1 MELNQEDILKLQ
13 DLFFNEEYAL
23 YQLQYNHYHQFLE
36 ESIPRELK
44 ENPNIFHEGI
54 SGDKIYKYRFI
65 FDDISVKPPTLPNED
80 EYMFPE
86 DARKKNLTYSSKLE
100 ASVSQVQEIID
111 INTGE
116 KEIKTIGEVEKE
128 IPIAYIPVMLK
139 SNYCTTKI
147 RKDIKNTECIYDPGC
162 YFIVKGNE
170 KVVIGMER
178 MVDNKIL
185 VFKKKDIT
193 FDDNYMTYATINSK
207 KNDFTDMIQTLNV
220 KMRKDNTIIVDSPH
234 FNEVPLFIMLRALGL
249 VTDKD
254 IMDYI
259 TYSPNDVDMINI
271 LRPSLNEIIP
281 DKTKPI
287 SDTNKLIKEQDV
299 AIEYL
304 VGKLKRYKKY
314 NEIDEEKRENQK
326 KAHIIHILKN
336 DILPHTG
343 DDLLQKAHYICYMTN
358 KMLNVYLKRADADDR
373 DSYIN
378 KRVDM
383 PGILLAQL
391 FKQYFK
397 KLLNDIKK
405 FFQKKYSG
413 DDANPINVINQIK
426 PNTIEQGMIN
436 GLATGVWGH
445 IKPRK
450 GVSQALQRYSYLQ
463 TISYFRRIITPSI
476 DSSTQK
482 VTSIRHVRSN
492 QYGYLCVVET
502 PEGQKV
508 GLQKHLS
515 LMADITLDMPFQET
529 IIIELLEDKIIN
541 FQDIH
546 PYEFSNYSTIF
557 LNGKWIGITKNG
569 HEITQYLRE
578 KRTKNYINKHV
589 SIIYNINDNLI
600 NIYTDKGRFIRPLLK
615 TNGNDLSITKK
626 MLDDIDLD
634 SESNNNKI
642 TRWNEFLAKYTD
654 TIEYLDIEE
663 AEFAMIAMYV
673 NDLKINKIR
682 QHKAIKKPNQS
693 GDKVNRYNDTV
704 YKIYNYCEF
713 HPSMMLGST
722 SSCIPFCEH
731 NQAPRNIYNFS
742 QAKQGKGIFAT
753 NERHRMDI
761 GYRLANP
768 STPLVQTRGMKYLKT
783 NDLPNGENVI
793 VAIACYT
800 GYNQEDSIV
809 MNKSA
814 IDRGLFRSYVLK
826 KYPDEIKKNPS
837 TSQDDKF
844 MKPDPNR
851 VSGMKKVNYEKLN
864 NKGFV
869 EKETIIENGD
879 VIIGKVSP
887 IQPGT
892 DPNAKIYKDNSTIY
906 KSGVNGV
913 IDKVYTG
920 IYNSDDYEMYC
931 IQIRSERT
939 PQIGDKYASRH
950 GQKGTCGIILGNAD
964 MPFSKDGIQP
974 DIIIN
979 PNAIPSRM
987 TVGQLLECVLGKVSS
1002 IKGHYSDA
1010 TPFNNYDIS
1019 EITNILKENGLEEH
1033 GFEELY
1039 CGITGKKIRSKIF
1052 MGPTFYMRLKHLVQ
1066 DKIHARARGPR
1077 QILTRQPPEGRSRD
1091 GGLRFGEMERD
1102 CMIAHG
1108 MGQFL
1113 KERLVN
1119 TSDKYNVHVCS
1130 NCGFFARKKPDKNIY
1145 LCQACNQKGES
1156 YTTHKIELP
1165 YAFKLL
1171 IQELKAINILP
1182 KIKVKTN
1189 IHNEGPSLH
1198 AN

>member
-1039 CGITGKKIRSKIF
+1039 CGITGKKIRSKI
-1052 MGPTFYMRLKHLVQ
+1052 
-1066 DKIHARARGPR
+1066 
-1077 QILTRQPPEGRSRD
+1077 
-1091 GGLRFGEMERD
+1091 
-1102 CMIAHG
+1102 
-1108 MGQFL
+1108 
-1113 KERLVN
+1113 
-1119 TSDKYNVHVCS
+1119 
-1130 NCGFFARKKPDKNIY
+1130 
-1145 LCQACNQKGES
+1145 
-1156 YTTHKIELP
+1156 
-1165 YAFKLL
+1165 
-1171 IQELKAINILP
+1171 
-1182 KIKVKTN
+1182 
-1189 IHNEGPSLH
+1189 
-1198 AN
+1198 

>member
-1 MELNQEDILKLQ
+1 MELEQNDIIKLQ

-23 YQLQYNHYHQFLE
+23 YQLQYNHFHQFLE

-54 SGDKIYKYRFI
+54 SGDKIYKYRFL
-65 FDDISVKPPTLPNED
+65 FDNIAIKPPTIPNED

-100 ASVSQVQEIID
+100 ATVTQVQEIID
-111 INTGE
+111 INTNE
-116 KEIKTIGEVEKE
+116 KEIKIIGEPEKE
-128 IPIAYIPVMLK
+128 IPIAFIPIMVK

-147 RKDIKNTECIYDPGC
+147 RKDIQNTECTYDPGC

-178 MVDNKIL
+178 MVDNKML
-185 VFKKKDIT
+185 VFKKKDSSYA
-193 FDDNYMTYATINSK
+193 DKYMTYATINSK
-207 KNDFTDMIQTLNV
+207 KQNYTDMIQTLNI
-220 KMRKDNTIIVDSPH
+220 KMKKDNTIIVDSPH
-234 FNEVPLFIMLRALGL
+234 FNDVPLFVMLRALGL
-249 VTDKD
+249 TTDKD
-254 IMDYI
+254 IVDYI
-259 TYSPNDVDMINI
+259 TNNSSDVDMINL
-271 LRPSLNEIIP
+271 LRISLNEIIP
-281 DKTKPI
+281 DKSKMI
-287 SDTNKLIKEQDV
+287 SDINKPIKEQED
-299 AIEYL
+299 AITFL
-304 VGKLKRYKKY
+304 ITKLKRYKKY
-314 NEIDEEKRENQK
+314 SEVDEEKREIQK
-326 KAHIIHILKN
+326 RNHILHILKN

-343 DDLLQKAHYICYMTN
+343 DNLFHKALFICLMTN
-358 KMLNVYLKRADADDR
+358 KMINVFLKRKDADDR

-383 PGILLAQL
+383 PGILMTQL
-391 FKQYFK
+391 FKQYYK

-463 TISYFRRIITPSI
+463 TISYFRRIVTPSI

-492 QYGYLCVVET
+492 QYGYLCIVET

-515 LMADITLDMPFQET
+515 LMADITLDMPSQEY
-529 IIIELLEDKIIN
+529 IIYDLLEDKVIN
-541 FQDIH
+541 LEDVH
-546 PYEFSNYSTIF
+546 PYEFPNYTSIF
-557 LNGKWIGITKNG
+557 LNGKWLGLTDNG
-569 HEITQYLRE
+569 LTISNYLKD
-578 KRTKNYINKHV
+578 KRSKNYINIHV
-589 SIIYNINDNLI
+589 GIIYNIIENTI

-615 TNGNDLSITKK
+615 VQDNKLIVTQQI
-626 MLDDIDLD
+626 LDNIDLTG
-634 SESNNNKI
+634 ENKNKI
-642 TRWNEFLAKYTD
+642 TRWNDLIAKYPEIID
-654 TIEYLDIEE
+654 YLDIEE
-663 AEFAMIAMYV
+663 AENAMISMYV
-673 NDLKINKIR
+673 NDLKINYNTMN
-682 QHKAIKKPNQS
+682 KAIKNPNKI
-693 GDKVNRYNDTV
+693 GDKVNRYNESV
-704 YKIYNYCEF
+704 YKKYNYCEF

-722 SSCIPFCEH
+722 SSCIPFCDH

-753 NERHRMDI
+753 NERYRMDI

-768 STPLVQTRGMKYLKT
+768 STPLVQTKGMKYLKT
-783 NDLPNGENVI
+783 SDLPNGEMVM

-809 MNKSA
+809 MNQGA

-826 KYPDEIKKNPS
+826 KYTDEIKKNPS

-864 NKGFV
+864 SKGYV
-869 EKETIIENGD
+869 EEETIIENGD

-892 DPNAKIYKDNSTIY
+892 DNNAKIFKDNSQVY
-906 KSGVNGV
+906 KSSVNAV

-920 IYNSDDYEMYC
+920 IFNSDDYEMYSV
-931 IQIRSERT
+931 QVRSERT
-939 PQIGDKYASRH
+939 PQVGDKYASRH
-950 GQKGTCGIILGNAD
+950 GQKGTCGIILSNAD
-964 MPFSKDGIQP
+964 MPFTSNGVQP

-987 TVGQLLECVLGKVSS
+987 TVGQLLECVLGKVSA

-1010 TPFNNYDIS
+1010 TPFNNYDIK
-1019 EITNILKENGLEEH
+1019 EITDILKANGMDEY
-1033 GFEELY
+1033 GFEELT

-1113 KERLVN
+1113 KERLVD
-1119 TSDKYNVHVCS
+1119 TSDKYNVHICS

-1145 LCQACNQKGES
+1145 LCQGCNSRGES

-1182 KIKVKTN
+1182 KIKVKTT

-1198 AN
+1198 T

>member
-1 MELNQEDILKLQ
+1 MELKQNDIIKLQ

-23 YQLQYNHYHQFLE
+23 YQLQYNHFHQFLE

-54 SGDKIYKYRFI
+54 SGDKIYKYRFL
-65 FDDISVKPPTLPNED
+65 FDNIAVKPPTLPNED

-100 ASVSQVQEIID
+100 ATVTQVQEIID
-111 INTGE
+111 INTNE
-116 KEIKTIGEVEKE
+116 KEIKIIGEAEKE
-128 IPIAYIPVMLK
+128 IPIAYIPIMVK
-139 SNYCTTKI
+139 SNYCSTKI
-147 RKDIKNTECIYDPGC
+147 RKDIQNTECPYDPGC

-185 VFKKKDIT
+185 VFKKKDVT
-193 FDDNYMTYATINSK
+193 YESNYMTYATINSK
-207 KNDFTDMIQTLNV
+207 KTDYTDMIQTLNI
-220 KMRKDNTIIVDSPH
+220 KMKKDNTIIIDSPH
-234 FNEVPLFIMLRALGL
+234 FNDVPIFVMLRALGL
-249 VTDKD
+249 TTDKD
-254 IMDYI
+254 IVDYI
-259 TYSPNDVDMINI
+259 TCNALDVDMINV
-271 LRPSLNEIIP
+271 LRNSLNEIIP
-281 DKTKPI
+281 DKTKLI
-287 SDTNKLIKEQDV
+287 SDTNKPIKDQEE
-299 AIEYL
+299 AITFL
-304 VGKLKRYKKY
+304 VSKLKRYKKY
-314 NEIDEEKRENQK
+314 SEVDEEKRENQK
-326 KAHIIHILKN
+326 RNHIIHILKN

-343 DDLLQKAHYICYMTN
+343 ENLVHKAFFICLMTN
-358 KMLNVYLKRADADDR
+358 KMLNVYLKRKDADDR

-383 PGILLAQL
+383 PGILMTQL
-391 FKQYFK
+391 FKQYYK

-515 LMADITLDMPFQET
+515 LMADITLDMPSQEF
-529 IIIELLEDKIIN
+529 IINDLLEDKLIN
-541 FQDIH
+541 LEDVH
-546 PYEFSNYSTIF
+546 PYKFNDYTYIF
-557 LNGKWIGITKNG
+557 LNGQWLGLSDNG
-569 HEITQYLRE
+569 REIHNFLKD
-578 KRTKNYINKHV
+578 KRSKNYINIHV
-589 SIIYNINDNLI
+589 GIVYNINDNTI

-615 TNGNDLSITKK
+615 VENNQLLVTSKIIENIDLSGNDK
-626 MLDDIDLD
+626 
-634 SESNNNKI
+634 NKV
-642 TRWNEFLAKYTD
+642 TRWNDLLAKYPNIID
-654 TIEYLDIEE
+654 YLDIEE
-663 AEFAMIAMYV
+663 AEYGMIAMYV
-673 NDLKINKIR
+673 DDLRINRDRMK
-682 QHKAIKKPNQS
+682 KVIKNANEI
-693 GDKVNRYNDTV
+693 GDKVNRYNETV
-704 YKIYNYCEF
+704 YTKYNYCEF

-722 SSCIPFCEH
+722 SSCIPFCDH

-768 STPLVQTRGMKYLKT
+768 SKPLIQTKGMQYLKT
-783 NDLPNGENVI
+783 TDLPNGEMII
-793 VAIACYT
+793 VGIACYT

-826 KYPDEIKKNPS
+826 KYTDEIKKNPS

-851 VSGMKKVNYEKLN
+851 VSGMKKVNYDKLN
-864 NKGFV
+864 SKGYI
-869 EKETIIENGD
+869 EEETIIENGD

-887 IQPGT
+887 VQPGT
-892 DPNAKIYKDNSTIY
+892 DANAKIFKDNSQVY
-906 KSGVNGV
+906 KSSVNGV

-920 IYNSDDYEMYC
+920 IFNSDDYEMYSV
-931 IQIRSERT
+931 QVRSERT
-939 PQIGDKYASRH
+939 PQVGDKYASRH
-950 GQKGTCGIILGNAD
+950 GQKGTCGIILSNAD
-964 MPFSKDGIQP
+964 MPFTSDGVQP

-1002 IKGHYSDA
+1002 LKGHYSDA

-1019 EITNILKENGLEEH
+1019 EITNILKENGLDEY
-1033 GFEELY
+1033 GFEELT

-1119 TSDKYNVHVCS
+1119 TSDKYNVHICS
-1130 NCGFFARKKPDKNIY
+1130 NCGLFARKKPDKNIY
-1145 LCQACNQKGES
+1145 LCQGCNNRGDS

-1182 KIKVKTN
+1182 KIKVKTT

-1198 AN
+1198 S